1 MRNDVIVVT
10 CRSLARPAA
19 PPHSSTDQ
27 HTGPSATAAAVA
39 YNPTLQFEYHRPEVY
54 GRFPTY
60 R

>member
-19 PPHSSTDQ
+19 PDQ
-27 HTGPSATAAAVA
+27 NKGLSAADTASVA

>member
-1 MRNDVIVVT
+1 MRNDVVVVT

-19 PPHSSTDQ
+19 PHRSATDQ
-27 HTGPSATAAAVA
+27 NKGPSAADTAVA
-39 YNPTLQFEYHRPEVY
+39 YNPTLQFEYHRPEVF